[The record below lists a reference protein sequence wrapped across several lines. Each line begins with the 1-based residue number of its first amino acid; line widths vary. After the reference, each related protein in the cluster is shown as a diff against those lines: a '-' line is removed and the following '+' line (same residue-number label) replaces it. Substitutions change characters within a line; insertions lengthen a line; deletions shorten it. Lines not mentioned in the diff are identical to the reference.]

1 MMRRRLMLTRAALAA
16 AVAVAPAI
24 PAAAASAASHPL
36 TMAMVSAPQIDGLG
50 ASVAFARMRKAGI
63 TTIDSWI
70 SWPGLVPRRKP
81 AHWNPENPNDPNY
94 DWSRVD
100 ARIKAIVAAGFQP
113 MIGVGD
119 APAWARLA
127 PSVPQSPPQ
136 ASNYGQFMRAAAER
150 YSGKYPGLPRVRYWQ
165 VWNEPNLG
173 LFFWPQF
180 DSTGKFTSP
189 DVYRNMLNAAAKS
202 IHAVDR
208 DNVVVAGETSP
219 FRDPTPQVL
228 KLDQDWGPL
237 KFMRRLL
244 CVDDQGQA
252 TCKNTAEFDV
262 WSTHPYTSGG
272 PTHHA
277 VLPYDVSIADL
288 PKMRATLK
296 AAIRAGHVK
305 SAAPVRFWATEFSWD
320 SNPPDLCAAPMA
332 LLVRW
337 VPEAIYRMWANGI
350 DLIGWFRLMD
360 DPVTTSYFQSGLFFR
375 GATFSLAKPK
385 AFLQGFR
392 FPFVALRRGKGVY
405 VWAHTPLGKPGRVV
419 VQQTFRG
426 GWKRVARLRADRY
439 GIVQTVLSVKPVGK
453 FRAILASGEK
463 SLSFSM
469 GVPRDRVFNPF
480 GRPSLPPTA
489 GQPC

>member
-1 MMRRRLMLTRAALAA
+1 MLIRAVLAA
-16 AVAVAPAI
+16 AVAVALAF

-36 TMAMVSAPQIDGLG
+36 TMGIVSAPQIEGPE
-50 ASVAFARMRKAGI
+50 ASVASARMHKAGI
-63 TTIDSWI
+63 TTINNWI
-70 SWPGLVPRRKP
+70 SWLGVAPRHEP
-81 AHWNPENPNDPNY
+81 AHWDPENPNDPNY

-100 ARIKAIVAAGFQP
+100 ASIKAIVAAGFQP
-113 MIGVGD
+113 MIGIRD
-119 APAWARLA
+119 APVWARVA
-127 PSVPQSPPQ
+127 PSVPQSPPE
-136 ASNYGQFMRAAAER
+136 ASAYGQFVRAAAER
-150 YSGKYPGLPRVRYWQ
+150 YSGKYHGRPRVRVWK

-173 LFFWPQF
+173 LYLWPQF

-189 DVYRNMLNAAAKS
+189 DVYRGMLNAAAKS
-202 IHAVDR
+202 IHAVHR
-208 DNVVVAGETSP
+208 DNLVVAGETSP

-244 CVDDQGQA
+244 CIDDQGRP

-262 WSTHPYTSGG
+262 WSTHPYTSGS

-288 PKMRATLK
+288 PKMRATLQ
-296 AAIRAGHVK
+296 AAVRAGHVK

-337 VPEAIYRMWANGI
+337 VPEAVYRMWASGI
-350 DLIGWFRLMD
+350 DLIGWFKLMD

-375 GATFSLAKPK
+375 GATFRQAKPK
-385 AFLQGFR
+385 PFLEGFR

-405 VWAHTPLGKPGRVV
+405 VWAHTPVGKPGEVV

-426 GWKRVARLRADRY
+426 GWKRVASLQADRY
-439 GIVQTVLSVKPVGK
+439 GIVQAVLNVKRVGQ

-463 SLSFSM
+463 SLAFSM
-469 GVPRDRVFNPF
+469 SVPREHVVNPF
-480 GRPSLPPTA
+480 GRASLPRKA